1 MVVVVQGVVFQQCGV
16 VVEVLV
22 VQVFDVLVCWFDVVD
37 VQCIYCVVMLMC
49 VFLLIL
55 GWYDCVKIEW
65 DVILF
70 ECVCGSDLVFLWNV
84 CFFVEV
90 KVFVDV
96 VMIDL
101 LWLLCG
107 LILFVQVVFDMVYVF
122 EMYQGMVYVYGVLL
136 YVLMIDEMMLLCEVL
151 YCCDVFV
158 DVMLCLLGVVSWMQL
173 LFVQVSFEYVSVF
186 VQQLDVD
193 LDGFGVIWYVL
204 LILL

>member
-1 MVVVVQGVVFQQCGV
+1 
-16 VVEVLV
+16 
-22 VQVFDVLVCWFDVVD
+22 
-37 VQCIYCVVMLMC
+37 MC

-107 LILFVQVVFDMVYVF
+107 LILFV
-122 EMYQGMVYVYGVLL
+122 
-136 YVLMIDEMMLLCEVL
+136 
-151 YCCDVFV
+151 
-158 DVMLCLLGVVSWMQL
+158 
-173 LFVQVSFEYVSVF
+173 
-186 VQQLDVD
+186 
-193 LDGFGVIWYVL
+193 
-204 LILL
+204 